1 MPLESKLKLGY
12 QMILN
17 VLKQE
22 DENITDIIKLSFFE
36 NETEKQKDLAI
47 VRKSQ
52 LE

>member
-1 MPLESKLKLGY
+1 
-12 QMILN
+12 MILN

-47 VRKSQ
+47 VRKAQ